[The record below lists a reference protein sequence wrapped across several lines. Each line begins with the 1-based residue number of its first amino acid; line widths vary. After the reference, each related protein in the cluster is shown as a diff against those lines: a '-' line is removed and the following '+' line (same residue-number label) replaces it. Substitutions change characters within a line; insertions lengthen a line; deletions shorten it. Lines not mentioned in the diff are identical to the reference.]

1 MVEKERVAKPRSLD
15 GHGHAKESQSHQ
27 RLTEVGRIPSP
38 PPPHT
43 PSKYAQLDP
52 SCLASGF

>member
-38 PPPHT
+38 PPTHT
-43 PSKYAQLDP
+43 
-52 SCLASGF
+52 F